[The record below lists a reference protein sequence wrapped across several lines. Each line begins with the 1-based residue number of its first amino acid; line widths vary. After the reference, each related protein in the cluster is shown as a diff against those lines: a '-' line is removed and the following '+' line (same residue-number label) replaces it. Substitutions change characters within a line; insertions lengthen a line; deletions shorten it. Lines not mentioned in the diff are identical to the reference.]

1 MNTTKGKTTKRL
13 LSALAA
19 SFALFAF
26 AERAQAQE
34 ILLTGPL
41 AGAPAVRKLRL
52 YRQARFEIAP
62 AVSFTLLDEYQR
74 TIFLGARLNY
84 NITDWL
90 GVGVFGAYGGLI
102 RIPTALSEHIQ
113 DVNVD
118 RRRIAAQNFADG
130 TGPGYD
136 ETLTGRLTRVNLG
149 QDFKKQLGGMD
160 WFIAPQLTIVPFRGK
175 IALFQ
180 SIYLDTDLYFFG
192 GPAFVNLVERRECN
206 REQAGAAMSDCGD
219 ARYFNRVSRLAI
231 APTFGLGLNFYINK
245 WSALGFE
252 WRGLPFA
259 WNTAGFDTAG
269 GGKDQQ
275 FPDNSLSSADQ
286 RFKFNQMLT
295 LSFNIYLPTQFRI
308 SE

>member
-1 MNTTKGKTTKRL
+1 MNTTKGKTTRRL

-26 AERAQAQE
+26 AERAEAQE

-52 YRQARFEIAP
+52 HRQGRFEIAP

-84 NITDWL
+84 NLTDWL
-90 GVGVFGAYGGLI
+90 GIGVFGAYGGLI
-102 RIPTALSEHIQ
+102 RIPTALSDHIQ
-113 DVNVD
+113 DVNAQ
-118 RRRIAAQNFADG
+118 RRADAAANGQDY
-130 TGPGYD
+130 TQ
-136 ETLTGRLTRVNLG
+136 TLTGRLTGVNLG
-149 QDFKKQLGGMD
+149 TDFKKQLGGMD
-160 WFIAPQLTIVPFRGK
+160 WFIAPQLTLVPFRGK

-180 SIYLDTDLYFFG
+180 SIYLDTDLYIFG
-192 GPAFVNLVERRECN
+192 GPAFVNLLERKNCDHAKG
-206 REQAGAAMSDCGD
+206 EQCDVPGS
-219 ARYFNRVSRLAI
+219 FNRANRMAI
-231 APTFGLGLNFYINK
+231 APTFGLGLNFFPRGLE
-245 WSALGFE
+245 WGAVGFE
-252 WRGLPFA
+252 WRALPFA

-269 GGKDQQ
+269 TGKDNK
-275 FPDNSLSSADQ
+275 FPDNSITADDQ

-295 LSFNIYLPTQFRI
+295 VSFSFYLPTKVRI